1 MLMFDVIVKNGKVV
15 DGTGNPWFKADLGI
29 KDGRIVKVG
38 HLDSV
43 KAEGIIDAKG
53 LAVCPGFIDAHSHS
67 DMTIPFGPKVESA
80 VRQGVTTIVTG
91 NCGMSLAPV
100 NPAKEN
106 LLTRYLHSIFSLP
119 PGGMRGKVEW
129 RTFGE
134 YLKKMEEKGIAS
146 NVAPLVG
153 HGTVKIAV
161 MGFEDRP
168 PTVEELEEM
177 KALIAEA
184 MRSGAMGMSTGLIY
198 APGAYSK
205 TDEIIE
211 LAKVVARYGGVYAS
225 HIRNEG
231 AALIQAMEEAIEI
244 GERAQVPVE
253 IAHHKASGKAFWGK
267 TVESLRLMEEARAR
281 GVDIT
286 CDQYPYEAG
295 MTSLVMLLPP
305 WAHEGGMDKLL
316 GRLRNSEDRE
326 KMRKDLENMVYG
338 WEDIYVSHVETE
350 RNKPLEGKNLVE
362 IAKARGK
369 DEFTAL
375 CNLLLEENG
384 VASMVV
390 FSMDE
395 GDIRRV
401 MKHHL
406 QMVGSDSW
414 AVASYGIL
422 GAGKPHPRFYGT
434 FPRILG
440 KYVREER
447 AFTLEEAV
455 RKMTSFPAQ
464 RFGLRD
470 RGLVREGFWADL
482 VVFDPESVRDR
493 ATYQA
498 PHQYPEGIEYVI
510 VNGKIVVEK
519 GEHTGVLAGK
529 VLRHGVT

>member
-15 DGTGNPWFKADLGI
+15 DGTGNPWFKADVGI
-29 KDGRIVKVG
+29 KGGRIVKVG
-38 HLDSV
+38 HLSSV
-43 KAEGIIDAKG
+43 EAEGIIDAKG
-53 LAVCPGFIDAHSHS
+53 LAVCPGFIDAHTHS

-80 VRQGVTTIVTG
+80 VRQGVTTMVTG

-106 LLTRYLHSIFSLP
+106 LLMRYIAPLMP
-119 PGGMRGKVEW
+119 PGRKMKVEW

-134 YLKKMEEKGIAS
+134 YLDKMEEKGIAV

-153 HGTVKIAV
+153 HGTAKIAV

-168 PTVEELEEM
+168 PTAEELEEM
-177 KALIAEA
+177 KALIHEA
-184 MRSGAMGMSTGLIY
+184 MLSGAVGMSTGLIY

-211 LAKVVARYGGVYAS
+211 LAKVVAKHGGVYAS

-231 AALIQAMEEAIEI
+231 ATLMEAMEEAIEI
-244 GERAQVPVE
+244 GEKAQVPVH
-253 IAHHKASGKAFWGK
+253 ISHHKASGRAFWGK
-267 TVESLRLMEEARAR
+267 TEKSLRLMEEARAR

-295 MTSLVMLLPP
+295 MTSLVMLLPL

-316 GRLRNSEDRE
+316 ERLRNPEDRE
-326 KMRKDLENMVYG
+326 KMRKDLEDMVYG
-338 WEDIYVSHVETE
+338 WEDIYVGYVETE
-350 RNKPLEGKNLVE
+350 KNKPLEGKNLVE
-362 IAKARGK
+362 IAKARGT

-384 VASMVV
+384 IASMVV
-390 FSMDE
+390 FSMGE
-395 GDIRRV
+395 EDIRRV
-401 MKHHL
+401 MRHHL

-414 AVASYGIL
+414 AVAPYDIL

-440 KYVREER
+440 KYVREEKVL
-447 AFTLEEAV
+447 TLEEAV

-482 VVFDPESVRDR
+482 VVFDPETIRDR
-493 ATYQA
+493 ATYQD
-498 PHQYPEGIEYVI
+498 PHQYPEGIEYVM

-529 VLRHGVT
+529 VLRHGVP